1 MKNNELKK
9 VFEFISTMLEDET
22 TSPIH
27 FVSKSIHSQNELDTE
42 SQDDD
47 SIGEDNQ
54 PEPFKKLGLKP
65 DVIRDIMKRVD
76 DLLDR
81 RLSNEITELN
91 LLKKELKLYK
101 TNYFSHKDI
110 EESDTSS
117 VGEVNHVAPSQKTE
131 NISVTSITSELDK
144 NGYHCNL

>member
-1 MKNNELKK
+1 MKSNELKK

-22 TSPIH
+22 TSPNQ
-27 FVSKSIHSQNELDTE
+27 VLSESIQSQSELDTE
-42 SQDDD
+42 SQADD

-110 EESDTSS
+110 EESDTTS
-117 VGEVNHVAPSQKTE
+117 VGEVNHVATPQEIE
-131 NISVTSITSELDK
+131 NIPVALIISELHK
-144 NGYHCNL
+144 NS